1 MVGIERQVSRW
12 QLALIIAA
20 PFVAVWMF
28 SALNPLLAL
37 FVMLV
42 ILDIG
47 ALIDGADSRAKG
59 DWRNQ

>member
-1 MVGIERQVSRW
+1 MVGIARQVSRW